1 MDCRRRILRI
11 GSQRRVGTF
20 AWLGIG
26 SIGRAGGLA
35 GSSSLISKRRS
46 DCGIKISL
54 PFGEIVHR
62 PAKIGIVIS
71 EMRAG
76 SMEICRAGTASVPRP
91 NLGIG

>member
-1 MDCRRRILRI
+1 M
-11 GSQRRVGTF
+11 GTF

-26 SIGRAGGLA
+26 SIGKAGGFA
-35 GSSSLISKRRS
+35 GFSSLISKRRS

-76 SMEICRAGTASVPRP
+76 GVEIAERGRLAYHARKRVLVETEYK
-91 NLGIG
+91 